1 MNKKDISPEPG
12 VRIRLLRERL
22 GFSRKQ
28 FETITGFKA
37 NTLRHL
43 ETGAQPVSP
52 TTARMLSILFI
63 YRFGMDNEEAS
74 EHYLLHGKSDSSHS

>member
-12 VRIRLLRERL
+12 IRIRLLRERL

-28 FETITGFKA
+28 FETLTGFKA

-43 ETGAQPVSP
+43 ETGAQAVSP
-52 TTARMLSILFI
+52 TTARMLSLVFI
-63 YRFGMDNEEAS
+63 YRFGMDDDEAS
-74 EHYLLHGKSDSSHS
+74 ENYLLHGINNKPHP

>member
-12 VRIRLLRERL
+12 IRIRLLREKL

-43 ETGAQPVSP
+43 EKGSQAVSP
-52 TTARMLSILFI
+52 TTARMLSNFFI
-63 YRFGMDNEEAS
+63 YRFGLDDDEAS
-74 EHYLLHGKSDSSHS
+74 EHYLLHGKKDTSHS